1 MLRMAVDAWKAS
13 GTVLAG
19 RTVAISGAARGIGLA
34 TATRLRAA
42 GADVFIGDIDR
53 ELAERE
59 AERLGATGLELDV
72 TSEES
77 FAAFLAAV
85 SASSGRVDV
94 LINNAGIMLT
104 GSYLAQKPEA
114 AERMFEVN
122 TLGLMRGTR
131 LALPAMLERRSGQ
144 IVNIAS
150 LAGRAVAPGIVSYCA
165 TKHAV
170 VGFTRALQREHR
182 DSGVRFTLIM
192 PAFTRT
198 ALTDGLSTGR
208 APAAQPQDI
217 AKGIVAAIITPRD
230 EAILPP
236 SAAVIVNTSE
246 RLLPRRVGN
255 ALAHIMGVDEQFVG
269 RDGSAL
275 QESSRPW
282 LK

>member
-1 MLRMAVDAWKAS
+1 MQRMAVDPQAGGGA
-13 GTVLAG
+13 VLKG

-42 GADVFIGDIDR
+42 GATVFIGDLDR

-77 FAAFLAAV
+77 FAAFISAA
-85 SASSGRVDV
+85 SAPSGRLDV

-131 LALPAMLERRSGQ
+131 LALPAMLERGSGQ
-144 IVNIAS
+144 IINISS

-217 AKGIVAAIITPRD
+217 ARGIVSAIITPRD
-230 EAILPP
+230 EAILPR
-236 SAAVIVNTSE
+236 SAAALIHTFE
-246 RLLPRRVGN
+246 RLLPRAWGNTVG
-255 ALAHIMGVDEQFVG
+255 HMMGVDEQFVA

>member
-1 MLRMAVDAWKAS
+1 
-13 GTVLAG
+13 
-19 RTVAISGAARGIGLA
+19 
-34 TATRLRAA
+34 
-42 GADVFIGDIDR
+42 
-53 ELAERE
+53 
-59 AERLGATGLELDV
+59 
-72 TSEES
+72 
-77 FAAFLAAV
+77 
-85 SASSGRVDV
+85 
-94 LINNAGIMLT
+94 
-104 GSYLAQKPEA
+104 
-114 AERMFEVN
+114 
-122 TLGLMRGTR
+122 
-131 LALPAMLERRSGQ
+131 
-144 IVNIAS
+144 
-150 LAGRAVAPGIVSYCA
+150 
-165 TKHAV
+165 
-170 VGFTRALQREHR
+170 
-182 DSGVRFTLIM
+182 M

>member
-1 MLRMAVDAWKAS
+1 MQPMATNGKAD
-13 GTVLAG
+13 GATVLAG

-42 GADVFIGDIDR
+42 GATVFIGDIDR

-59 AERLGATGLELDV
+59 AARLGATGLELDV
-72 TSEES
+72 TSEDS
-77 FAAFLAAV
+77 FAAFIDAA
-85 SASSGRVDV
+85 SAPSGRLDV

-144 IVNIAS
+144 IINISS